1 VADSS
6 MSTIRSKILLE
17 ESSDQIEDKILRALR
32 PEVNK
37 YLKRVFDSIKPQIIN
52 IVTNA
57 IVNSPEYNSLLSG
70 DLKYEFGLPDSS
82 SRLGTI
88 LQFWKKINA
97 EYKTIS
103 VQRKKLVGGFVINM
117 IDKSYS
123 DVLNLSVSSFITE
136 KGSILN
142 WLEWLLLFGNKTII
156 KDYTVE
162 IGPNPRS
169 RTGQAIMKG
178 IQKSKWSVPSQFSGT
193 PNDNWITRAID
204 SATPEIN
211 KLFNQAL
218 K

>member
-1 VADSS
+1 
-6 MSTIRSKILLE
+6 MSTIRTKINLVE
-17 ESSDQIEDKILRALR
+17 TQDEIEDKILRALR

-37 YLKRVFDSIKPQIIN
+37 YLKKIFDNIKPQVIN

-57 IVNSPEYNSLLSG
+57 IINSPEYNSLLSG
-70 DLKYEFGLPDSS
+70 QLKYEFGLPDSD
-82 SRLGTI
+82 SRINTI
-88 LQFWKKINA
+88 LQFWKKVNA
-97 EYKTIS
+97 EYKTVLI
-103 VQRKKLVGGFVINM
+103 QRKKLVGGFVINM
-117 IDKSYS
+117 IDQSYA

-169 RTGQAIMKG
+169 RTGQAVMKG

-204 SATPEIN
+204 SATPQIN
-211 KLFNQAL
+211 KLFNQAI

>member
-1 VADSS
+1 
-6 MSTIRSKILLE
+6 MSTIRTKINLVE
-17 ESSDQIEDKILRALR
+17 TQDEIEDKILRALR

-37 YLKRVFDSIKPQIIN
+37 YLKKIFDNIKPQVIN

-57 IVNSPEYNSLLSG
+57 IINSPEYNSLLSG
-70 DLKYEFGLPDSS
+70 QLKYEFGLPDSD
-82 SRLGTI
+82 SRINTI
-88 LQFWKKINA
+88 LQFWKKVNA
-97 EYKTIS
+97 EYKTVLI
-103 VQRKKLVGGFVINM
+103 QRKKLVGGFVINM
-117 IDKSYS
+117 IDQSYA

-162 IGPNPRS
+162 IGPNARS
-169 RTGQAIMKG
+169 RTGQAVMKG

-204 SATPEIN
+204 SATPQIN
-211 KLFNQAL
+211 KLFNQAI

>member
-1 VADSS
+1 
-6 MSTIRSKILLE
+6 MSTIRTKINLVE
-17 ESSDQIEDKILRALR
+17 TQDEIEDKILRALR

-37 YLKRVFDSIKPQIIN
+37 YLKKIFDNIKPQVIN
-52 IVTNA
+52 IVTKA
-57 IVNSPEYNSLLSG
+57 IINSPEYNSLLSG
-70 DLKYEFGLPDSS
+70 QLKYEFGLPDSD
-82 SRLGTI
+82 SRINTI
-88 LQFWKKINA
+88 LQFWKKVNA
-97 EYKTIS
+97 EYKTVLI
-103 VQRKKLVGGFVINM
+103 QRKKLVGGFVINM
-117 IDKSYS
+117 IDQSYA

-169 RTGQAIMKG
+169 RTGQAVMKG

-204 SATPEIN
+204 SATPQIN
-211 KLFNQAL
+211 KLFNQAI